1 MSNPSLHRSKTA
13 AAALAFAATVTL
25 SLLSTIS
32 ILADRYHAEALV
44 AQTSLAVAQPS
55 TASAA
60 QPRS

>member
-1 MSNPSLHRSKTA
+1 MSNQPLHRSKTA

-32 ILADRYHAEALV
+32 MLADRYHAEALV

-55 TASAA
+55 AGASQ
-60 QPRS
+60 QPHS